1 MVYHLQ
7 VISATTNK
15 NTKSRYI
22 NIEIDDD
29 YQNLE
34 DLESKIDQ
42 KFHKKLSDLQ
52 SITKNEY
59 IYNKREENKEISDYV
74 IRIEERNLN

>member
-15 NTKSRYI
+15 HTKSRYI
-22 NIEIDDD
+22 NIEIDND
-29 YQNLE
+29 YQNFE
-34 DLESKIDQ
+34 DLESQIDQ

-52 SITKNEY
+52 SINKNEY
-59 IYNKREENKEISDYV
+59 IYNTREEKEGISDYV